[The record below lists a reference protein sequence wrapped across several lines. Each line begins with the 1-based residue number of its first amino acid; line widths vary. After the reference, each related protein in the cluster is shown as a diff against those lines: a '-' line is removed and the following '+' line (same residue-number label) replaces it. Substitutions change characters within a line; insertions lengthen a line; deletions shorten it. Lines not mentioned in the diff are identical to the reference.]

1 VKFKKDKIGLQIWIT
16 FFSKPFFEI
25 WLEQATPEIKDW
37 FQREIVYLKKNIK
50 PNSKILDVGCGFG
63 RHIKILAEF
72 SKEVVGIDNN
82 KDMIQK
88 AKQNLSG
95 LNNVRLLLRDAQK
108 LEFEDNYFDYVIC
121 MDNTFGQ
128 ISDKLK
134 TLKEMKRVTKEEGE
148 VMISVCSEKALQY
161 RIEDCKKLGLTI
173 TKIEAGKIY
182 TKEGLISEQFTK
194 QQLKNLFDYVG
205 LKVKIIELNPI
216 SYLCEA
222 IK

>member
-1 VKFKKDKIGLQIWIT
+1 MDKFY
-16 FFSKPFFEI
+16 SNPYFEI
-25 WLEQATPEIKDW
+25 LLKQATPEIKDW
-37 FQREIVYLKKNIK
+37 FQREIEYMKKNIK
-50 PNSKILDVGCGFG
+50 PNSKILDVGCDFG
-63 RHIKILAEF
+63 RHMKILAEF

-95 LNNVRLLLRDAQK
+95 LNNVRLFLQDARK

-128 ISDKLK
+128 ISNKLK
-134 TLKEMKRVTKEEGE
+134 ALKEMKRVAKKGGN
-148 VMISVCSEKALQY
+148 VVISVCSEKALQY
-161 RIEDCKKLGLTI
+161 RIEDCKKVGLTI

-194 QQLKNLFDYVG
+194 LQLKNLFDYVG